1 MMPDPSP
8 SELARDLAQLEARV
22 TRERQELLTELRQG
36 FADVRRAIEAQSE
49 QRISR
54 DVYEAD
60 QRRLDSD
67 IANIREEVSKI
78 RRLVIVSPV
87 AVIATAI
94 ALSSILP

>member
-1 MMPDPSP
+1 MPDPTA

-36 FADVRRAIEAQSE
+36 FADVRRAIEAQAD

-60 QRRLDSD
+60 QRRMDSEMS
-67 IANIREEVSKI
+67 NLREEIGKI
-78 RRLVIVSPV
+78 RRLGIVSPV
-87 AVIATAI
+87 AVVATAI
-94 ALSSILP
+94 ALSSLIS

>member
-1 MMPDPSP
+1 MPDPSP

-36 FADVRRAIEAQSE
+36 FADVRRAIEQQSE
-49 QRISR
+49 NRISR

-60 QRRLDSD
+60 QRRLDHEMGNLRD
-67 IANIREEVSKI
+67 EIGKI
-78 RRLVIVSPV
+78 RKLVIVSPV

-94 ALSSILP
+94 ALSSLLN